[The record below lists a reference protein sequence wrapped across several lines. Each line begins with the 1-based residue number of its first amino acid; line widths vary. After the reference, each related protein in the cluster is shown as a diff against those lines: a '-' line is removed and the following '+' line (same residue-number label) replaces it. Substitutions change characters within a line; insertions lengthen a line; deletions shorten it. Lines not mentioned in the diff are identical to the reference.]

1 MFIHRTQHPVF
12 KWVNTVLGNV
22 ESAIRGTFPAVSEK
36 HAPGYMAQFEY
47 RFNRRFHLPDMIERL
62 LQALQVDFVA
72 ETLSMGSRSLQRALA
87 RQGLTYSQILTET
100 RIRQAAHWLENTDKP
115 IAEIAFDLCYT
126 DASNFSRAFRR
137 HIGVPPLAFR
147 CKARGL

>member
-1 MFIHRTQHPVF
+1 MGLR
-12 KWVNTVLGNV
+12 
-22 ESAIRGTFPAVSEK
+22 FPDGGDTAARDAASP
-36 HAPGYMAQFEY
+36 AWDA
-47 RFNRRFHLPDMIERL
+47 LPDDLGGLVQLQIESL
-62 LQALQVDFVA
+62 LPCRALQIDFAA
-72 ETLSMGSRSLQRALA
+72 ESLGMSSRSLQRALA
-87 RQGLTYSQILTET
+87 SQGLTYSQLLTEA

-126 DASNFSRAFRR
+126 DPSNFARAFRR